1 MPTRSRLVLRSTFA
15 LGQVLQGL
23 SATEERIKMVKE
35 FLLLP
40 LSRLVGFFGSQ
51 INGKINFSF
60 FFQFVL
66 EPVMILT
73 NAWNWPKKLQNLPEN
88 LVINWNGSFCEEPIK
103 WSRSTR
109 PWVKSIACFWY
120 TNYCTCGMLW
130 ELVWNILTL
139 PYKLVSPFFKSNSWK
154 N

>member
-40 LSRLVGFFGSQ
+40 LSRLVGFFGHSNKWQ
-51 INGKINFSF
+51 NKFFF

-73 NAWNWPKKLQNLPEN
+73 NAWNWPKRLQNLPEN

-109 PWVKSIACFWY
+109 P
-120 TNYCTCGMLW
+120 
-130 ELVWNILTL
+130 
-139 PYKLVSPFFKSNSWK
+139 
-154 N
+154 